1 MVWMS
6 LMKDGWCK
14 EIKKEE
20 LKMSA
25 QHIDEGDSKADSISA
40 VAIILLAVSVVIFWL
55 SGM

>member
-1 MVWMS
+1 
-6 LMKDGWCK
+6 
-14 EIKKEE
+14 
-20 LKMSA
+20 MSA